1 MKKTGKLL
9 SFITAAGICFSLFSA
24 SFQQVSG
31 AEAEDFVYSRY
42 DTAKLDSLLG
52 DFEKL
57 LDEKGKEEE
66 IKRYYNLIIEEA
78 DYISFQE
85 ALAQVQYS
93 QNVTEANLA
102 EYNYM
107 TTVNMLCDNSI
118 ALSFTKGINSQYRNL
133 MKQLLNEGYLE
144 NTASMDY
151 KIKKETEEFLEK
163 KNDLFRRYSRLEPI
177 DKNEISE
184 SELTEYA
191 QIYLDTVKLYNT
203 LVESD
208 EYNYLDYAYQLYGRD
223 YTPDDIKLMNDS
235 VKSLIQKSYQN
246 IKDRFSTLKS
256 PSKNL
261 VFDSNIEIAQ
271 QYSYRISDELS
282 VSADEIIKKG
292 LYRTGKGDN
301 SEQKSYTTFLNYYN
315 TGIIYQY
322 LSGDIL
328 DLSATVHEFGHFNS
342 MRQNSI
348 PMLYIHNHNLDIA
361 EVQSQGLEV
370 LYTDFYDSIYG
381 ADAEYMRMYQAM
393 TLISAVGAGF
403 IGNEFEDYVFDNADN
418 LTAEDVLNKY
428 NELTGSYMIYNAPF
442 YKIPHFFQYPGYYI
456 SYAVSA
462 LAALDLWD
470 VMYKDFDRAVSMYT
484 ELSHISTYDSI
495 PFEEALESAGF
506 DDVLSADFINGG
518 ASEIIS
524 YLASGHIYGD
534 ADENGTLSTADL
546 LALVKAVLSPEST
559 DRKKT
564 ALDMNND
571 GEINVADIMLV
582 KKIISG

>member
-9 SFITAAGICFSLFSA
+9 SFITAAGICFSLFAA

-78 DYISFQE
+78 DFVAFQE
-85 ALAQVQYS
+85 SLAQVQYS
-93 QNVTEANLA
+93 QNMTEANLA

-107 TTVNMLCDNSI
+107 SAVSMLCDNSI

-144 NTASMDY
+144 NTGSMDY
-151 KIKKETEEFLEK
+151 KIKKETEEFMEEK
-163 KNDLFRRYSRLEPI
+163 NELFRRYMNSRYSDKSEDEKKLEC
-177 DKNEISE
+177 
-184 SELTEYA
+184 A

-208 EYNYLDYAYQLYGRD
+208 EYNYFDYAYQLYCRD
-223 YTPDDIKLMNDS
+223 YSPDDIKYMNNS
-235 VKSLIQKSYQN
+235 VETMVEKALADIMT
-246 IKDRFSTLKS
+246 RFSELNS
-256 PSKNL
+256 PSGNL

-271 QYSYRISDELS
+271 QYAYRISDELS
-282 VSADEIIKKG
+282 VSADEIIKAG
-292 LYRTGKGDN
+292 LYRTGKGNN
-301 SEQKSYTTFLNYYN
+301 SEQKAYTTFLNYYD

-322 LSGDIL
+322 LYGNML
-328 DLSATVHEFGHFNS
+328 DLSAAFHEFGHFNS
-342 MRQNSI
+342 MRQNNTPI
-348 PMLYIHNHNLDIA
+348 LYVHRHNLDIA

-381 ADAEYMRMYQAM
+381 VDAEYMRMSQSL
-393 TLISAVGAGF
+393 TLVSAVAAGF
-403 IGNEFEDYVFDNADN
+403 IGNEFEDFVFDNAN
-418 LTAEDVLNKY
+418 KLTAEDVLNEYSEISEKY
-428 NELTGSYMIYNAPF
+428 QIYNIPL
-442 YKIPHFFQYPGYYI
+442 YEIPHFFQFPGYYI

-462 LAALDLWD
+462 LAALDLWN
-470 VMYKDFDRAVSMYT
+470 VMYKDFDRAAGMYT
-484 ELSHISTYDSI
+484 ELSHISTYDGMR
-495 PFEEALESAGF
+495 FEEALESAGF
-506 DDVLSADFINGG
+506 DDVLSTDFINGG